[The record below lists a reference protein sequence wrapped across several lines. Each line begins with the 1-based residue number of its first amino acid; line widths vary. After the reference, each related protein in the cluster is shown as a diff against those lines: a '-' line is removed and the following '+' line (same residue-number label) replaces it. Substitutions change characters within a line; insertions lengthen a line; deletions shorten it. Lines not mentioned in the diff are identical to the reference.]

1 MKKAIIIPTI
11 SLFLICLFATLLL
24 GVVNGVTEEKIAQN
38 AIITEEN
45 SRKIVMADAA
55 SFVEID
61 KDKSYT
67 FDGTT
72 ILYSYADAL
81 DENGKT
87 IGYVLVTDST
97 GYGGKISTMTGID
110 TEGKVTGIEF
120 LEIGE
125 TVGLGMNAT
134 KPTFKDQFKGLVSGI
149 IVNKNAP
156 SGNEIKA
163 LTGATITSKAV
174 TKGVNTALD
183 IYENV
188 IKGGANNG

>member
-45 SRKIVMADAA
+45 SRKIVMADAK
-55 SFVEID
+55 SFGE
-61 KDKSYT
+61 KSEGEYT

-72 ILYSYADAL
+72 APYSYTEAF
-81 DENGKT
+81 DENGNSL
-87 IGYVLVTDST
+87 GYVFVTAST

-110 TEGKVTGIEF
+110 TDGKVTGIEF

-134 KPTFKDQFKGLVSGI
+134 KPTFKEQFKGMVNGI